1 MGLQKRFWEAQTVK
15 YYIGR
20 YLKMFKFFLIN
31 QNLFNLRFSCKVGV
45 RWDNQKLRGSFDQPS
60 FHPGDACQ
68 KWKIGEIVRGMDSGS
83 RMPVTGT
90 RYPASGTRHHPFQIR
105 ETFLLPYER
114 VSIAQRSRY
123 LIIICLGVAFI
134 SLQSKYFLFS
144 LDFLLNSNQLS

>member
-1 MGLQKRFWEAQTVK
+1 MCLCHTYAFISSFYYGLAETILGGTNCK

-68 KWKIGEIVRGMDSGS
+68 KWKIGEIVRGMVSGS
-83 RMPVTGT
+83 RMPVTGI
-90 RYPASGTRHHPFQIR
+90 RYPGSTRHYEEHHPFKPLTTGLFSR
-105 ETFLLPYER
+105 AFLLR
-114 VSIAQRSRY
+114 
-123 LIIICLGVAFI
+123 
-134 SLQSKYFLFS
+134 
-144 LDFLLNSNQLS
+144 